1 MEHQIEHQI
10 EQKCYRCRSTPLR
23 QYDIYCSSMTS
34 LCIELMTIETPS
46 SLAFSTAINTEHDS
60 PGTEWRGWLPT
71 ASQGDIRAKK
81 TTCGH

>member
-1 MEHQIEHQI
+1 
-10 EQKCYRCRSTPLR
+10 
-23 QYDIYCSSMTS
+23 MTS

-60 PGTEWRGWLPT
+60 PGTERRGWLPT